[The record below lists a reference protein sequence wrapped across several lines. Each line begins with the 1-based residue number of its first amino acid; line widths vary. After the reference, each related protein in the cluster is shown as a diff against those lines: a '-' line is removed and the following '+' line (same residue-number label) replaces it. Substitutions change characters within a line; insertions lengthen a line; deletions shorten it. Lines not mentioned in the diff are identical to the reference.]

1 MTRPHIP
8 ENHTSL
14 FNSPAVMPMPPRDPI
29 DDDDD
34 DEDEDED
41 DDDEEQYE
49 EKEPPIVREPDPDE

>member
-8 ENHTSL
+8 ESHTSL

-34 DEDEDED
+34 DEDED

>member
-14 FNSPAVMPMPPRDPI
+14 FNSPAVIPPRDPI

-34 DEDEDED
+34 DEDE